1 MIAKI
6 FDDDEV
12 VPTLVAQLTD
22 ITDCLWII
30 MEKVIG
36 VRINEVAVIAYK
48 GN

>member
-1 MIAKI
+1 MMMI
-6 FDDDEV
+6 V

-22 ITDCLWII
+22 TIDYLWIT
-30 MEKVIG
+30 MDKVLG

>member
-22 ITDCLWII
+22 IIDYFWVI
-30 MEKVIG
+30 MDKVIG